1 MTASVSPSQSA
12 RAAAIAPLI
21 VGAAAFVQA
30 FDSSAISVALPSMAR
45 AFGVPAISLDL
56 VITAYL
62 VGATAFLPLCGWA
75 ADRFGARRVFMT
87 AVIGFGLAS
96 LGCALATSLVWL
108 VIARAVEGCM
118 GALLLP
124 VGRVIVLRSV
134 PRDQTVAAISMLTLP
149 LMLGPLVGPPL
160 GGLILTA
167 GSWRYLFVCNIVLSI
182 CGAITVHR
190 YIRDIPGDNPRPL
203 DMRGLVLIGGG
214 LIGTT
219 CGIGAVARG
228 AATSLYGALLIAVG
242 IVSALLYWRHCQK
255 TAHPVL
261 DISILRVR
269 TVNISNI
276 GGLFPRLLIS
286 ATSLLFA
293 LLFQIG
299 FGLSPAAAGGIIFA
313 NAFGAVLGRWL
324 LSPLLRRFS
333 FRTVLTSNAV
343 LVAMAVGSGAFFN
356 PSTPLPL
363 ILGLLFV
370 QGLLRSLQLISLVT
384 LGYADIAD
392 KDVSSASTI
401 ASVSQQFG
409 LSLGV
414 AASVMTL
421 QLSQTLLGTG
431 GLTIEAISP
440 AFLVIAA
447 LSLLSLFWF
456 LRLPADAG
464 SELVRRPKSRVET
477 AEVKALENET

>member
-1 MTASVSPSQSA
+1 VTSTATAEQSA
-12 RAAAIAPLI
+12 RSGAIAPLI

-30 FDSSAISVALPSMAR
+30 FDASAISVALPMMAR
-45 AFGVPAISLDL
+45 DFGVPAISLDL

-96 LGCALATSLVWL
+96 LACALATSLVWL
-108 VIARAVEGCM
+108 VIARAIEGCM

-149 LMLGPLVGPPL
+149 LMLGPLLGPPL

-167 GSWRYLFVCNIVLSI
+167 GSWRTLFICNIVLSFA
-182 CGAITVHR
+182 GALAVHR
-190 YIRDIPGDNPRPL
+190 VIRDIPGGDPRPL
-203 DMRGLVLIGGG
+203 DVRGLMLIGGA

-219 CGIGAVARG
+219 VGVGAVARG
-228 AATSLYGALLIAVG
+228 EATSYYGGALIAG
-242 IVSALLYWRHCQK
+242 GLLCALLYWRHCQK
-255 TAHPVL
+255 HAHPVL
-261 DISILRVR
+261 DVSILRLP
-269 TVNISNI
+269 TVNISNV
-276 GGLFPRLLIS
+276 GGLFPRMLVS
-286 ATSLLFA
+286 ATPFLFA

-313 NAFGAVLGRWL
+313 NALGAVLGRWL
-324 LSPLLRRFS
+324 LTPLLRRIS
-333 FRTVLTSNAV
+333 FRALLTSNALLIALSFGV
-343 LVAMAVGSGAFFN
+343 CAFFTAA
-356 PSTPLPL
+356 TPLPV

-370 QGLLRSLQLISLVT
+370 QGVLRSLQLIGLVT
-384 LGYADIAD
+384 LGYAGIDD
-392 KDVSSASTI
+392 KHVGSASTI
-401 ASVSQQFG
+401 ASVSQQFA

-421 QLSQTLLGTG
+421 SLAQSMLGEGRLTLD
-431 GLTIEAISP
+431 AISP
-440 AFLVIAA
+440 AFLVLAA

-456 LRLPADAG
+456 LRLPPEAG
-464 SELVRRPKSRVET
+464 RELVRAPKSSAEVS
-477 AEVKALENET
+477 EVKALENET